1 MRNWQVMLEH
11 FALYPEPQPWEVPR
25 HGSNVRLSSA
35 QKWEAVQYLAEKG
48 FLQIAGRVK
57 GEGTTLLYQIT
68 PVGQFV
74 WQAGFC
80 ELKRRGG
87 PKPQRKVEQA
97 PSLAQ
102 RAVAKGFPRTVW
114 ELAEKPWK
122 WVKKLEHD
130 RFTDAELARSMRG

>member
-1 MRNWQVMLEH
+1 MLEH
-11 FALYPEPQPWEVPR
+11 FAIHPEPQQWQVPR
-25 HGSNVRLSSA
+25 HGSNVRLSTA
-35 QKWEAVQYLAEKG
+35 QKWDAVQYLLEKG
-48 FLQIAGRVK
+48 FLRVAGLQM
-57 GEGTTLLYQIT
+57 GEDPQLLYEIT

-80 ELKRRGG
+80 EINRRGG
-87 PKPQRKVEQA
+87 AKPQRRVEQTDTF
-97 PSLAQ
+97 AQ

-122 WVKKLEHD
+122 WVKKLEYD